1 MYYIHKS
8 YLKIMWDGRYEYLY
22 QTLKISKLLQQIY
35 ENTISLVTFLQSIV
49 DI

>member
-8 YLKIMWDGRYEYLY
+8 YLKIMWDGRYLY